1 MYSVRLSKE
10 EQLREEIVQTAQQL
24 FQQFGLHKTTMED
37 IAKAMRRGKS
47 TLYYYFKSKD
57 EVFEAVILKEIDELF
72 LNTHSAVE
80 KLNCAEEKLKT
91 HFSVSAKTMKR
102 KVNLYKIV
110 RGEMIESLTQ
120 VKNLT
125 MKFNGREIQSVKEIL
140 LIGIGN
146 GEFSASLKEDVD
158 ILAYSA
164 VSAMR
169 SLTFDLATEEKFPN
183 WDERLS
189 LLISIFIKGLKS

>member
-1 MYSVRLSKE
+1 MYSVKLSKE
-10 EQLREEIVQTAQQL
+10 GQLREEIVQTAQQL

-72 LNTHSAVE
+72 LKTHNAVE
-80 KLNCAEEKLKT
+80 KLSCAEEKLKT
-91 HFSVSAKTMKR
+91 HFSVSVKTMKR

-110 RGEMIESLTQ
+110 RGELIESLTQ
-120 VKNLT
+120 VKDLT
-125 MKFNGREIQSVKEIL
+125 KKYNGREIQSVKEIL
-140 LIGIGN
+140 LMGIGS

-169 SLTFDLATEEKFPN
+169 SLTFDLVTEEKFPN

>member
-1 MYSVRLSKE
+1 MYSLKLSKE
-10 EQLREEIVQTAQQL
+10 EQLREDVIQSAQKL

-37 IAKAMRRGKS
+37 IAKTMGIGKS

-57 EVFEAVILKEIDELF
+57 EVFEAVIMKEIDELF
-72 LNTHSAVE
+72 AKTRSSIEKVNSAE
-80 KLNCAEEKLKT
+80 DKLKT
-91 HFSVSAKTMKR
+91 YFSVSARTMKK

-110 RGEMIESLTQ
+110 RGELIENLSQ
-120 VKNLT
+120 VKELIKKYNI
-125 MKFNGREIQSVKEIL
+125 REIHSVREIL
-140 LIGIGN
+140 LLGIGMK
-146 GEFSASLKEDVD
+146 EFSLSLKEDVD
-158 ILAYSA
+158 LLAYSA

-169 SLTFDLATEEKFPN
+169 SLTFDLAIEEKFPN